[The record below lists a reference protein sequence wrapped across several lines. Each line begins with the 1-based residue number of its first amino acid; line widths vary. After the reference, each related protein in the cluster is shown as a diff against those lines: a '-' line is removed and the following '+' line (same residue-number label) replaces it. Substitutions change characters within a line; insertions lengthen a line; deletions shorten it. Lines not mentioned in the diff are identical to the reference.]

1 MIYHT
6 LAQEVRTLVNEDQT
20 AGYRQVMW
28 DGKNNAV
35 PNGLYLYR
43 IVACDFVKSQKRMPV
58 K

>member
-6 LAQEVRTLVNEDQT
+6 LAQDFCTLVNEDQT
-20 AGYRQVMW
+20 SGHRQVMW
-28 DGKNNAV
+28 SGKNNAV
-35 PNGLYLYR
+35 PTGLYLYR